1 MNDVF
6 FMLGGVLTIGFI
18 AIVVA
23 IIESYGKCTHLWG
36 EWSYK
41 EDSAC
46 FIQKRQCVKC
56 QYTEFQQIRKVSN
69 DEPRH

>member
-6 FMLGGVLTIGFI
+6 LILGVVGCVTFIVGILTI
-18 AIVVA
+18 V
-23 IIESYGKCTHLWG
+23 EKLTTCSHKWG
-36 EWSYK
+36 DWSYK

-56 QYTEFQQIRKVSN
+56 QYTEFQQIRKVTN
-69 DEPRH
+69 APE